1 MAAEEAEQQTTLR
14 SLEQAR
20 RQAAEAEAAAA
31 TEQQQLQEQVGSL
44 FTLCIWSTAQTYT
57 ENAPLLSQE
66 DQPPACF
73 PGRGLSECLPA
84 VSQCSV
90 IHADTFVL
98 TPLSKW
104 VLAQHSGCL
113 LQAEAAAALAGD
125 LLGRAAAITGS
136 MEVQNRVRQTQ
147 ATLRQEEQQTQACL
161 KVICRGSGQAAR
173 LRGIGREAAGGRSN
187 LSFTVHRVGIDFT
200 PALRG
205 LKLFCRL
212 F

>member
-14 SLEQAR
+14 SLEQIR

-44 FTLCIWSTAQTYT
+44 FTLCIWSTAQNYT

-98 TPLSKW
+98 TPLSNGS
-104 VLAQHSGCL
+104 LHSTV
-113 LQAEAAAALAGD
+113 AACC
-125 LLGRAAAITGS
+125 
-136 MEVQNRVRQTQ
+136 RQ
-147 ATLRQEEQQTQACL
+147 R
-161 KVICRGSGQAAR
+161 RR
-173 LRGIGREAAGGRSN
+173 LRWQVYCWAERQPSLVPWRCRTVYARRRQDYARRS
-187 LSFTVHRVGIDFT
+187 SRRRR
-200 PALRG
+200 ASR
-205 LKLFCRL
+205 
-212 F
+212 